1 MEGLVQD
8 KYLGQVENKADEDA
22 EEDLLGYFEYL
33 NHGLDPEIG
42 WRTCCKKIVQVI
54 LEWRMVWRRSD
65 YEDVVTTR
73 MRRVRRIRRCH

>member
-42 WRTCCKKIVQVI
+42 WRTCCKKIVPGHFGMENGVKTQ
-54 LEWRMVWRRSD
+54 
-65 YEDVVTTR
+65 
-73 MRRVRRIRRCH
+73 